1 MNRSRLRLFAAVFA
15 ALFPA
20 AAPAQEIAHLAPQF
34 FISHSLGN
42 FPNIPYVW
50 PLDPLVYPNTF
61 FVVGRGVSNDLPLDV
76 RAVNFRG
83 SVSLAAYP
91 IVATAGAAWPRLEV
105 IPSRVRLY
113 GRFPEEGVDFHI
125 LAKPAPPYEA
135 ILEPSSFARPV
146 LRVTSPSDPRATDS
160 PTFATRTFLAR
171 IKGEADKTGETAES
185 HAVFSV
191 IDLATDITTPRCPAL
206 FSPDLPEVLPLETM
220 LRGLFATKAAD
231 PTRTRFS
238 IGVGLTQTKGL
249 GYQLDI
255 SRSSTAI
262 GPDETIVT
270 FVNASSDTKSLFTY
284 DGNNCGAVPPGAPYQ
299 NLILNAGD
307 TGTLRINNLHATTI
321 ALSSPWQH
329 YAVFSDPNFWTLFGG
344 RHVTITTVGN

>member
-146 LRVTSPSDPRATDS
+146 PRESRRSQRTASPDRSIWQSWQMEGLAGFGRPTRWPARPRASPSLLRSVPRSRKWLWRGIA
-160 PTFATRTFLAR
+160 A
-171 IKGEADKTGETAES
+171 
-185 HAVFSV
+185 
-191 IDLATDITTPRCPAL
+191 PAL
-206 FSPDLPEVLPLETM
+206 IDRPPPDHLCEPAIFASRPS
-220 LRGLFATKAAD
+220 LRAGHLCE
-231 PTRTRFS
+231 
-238 IGVGLTQTKGL
+238 
-249 GYQLDI
+249 
-255 SRSSTAI
+255 
-262 GPDETIVT
+262 PD
-270 FVNASSDTKSLFTY
+270 
-284 DGNNCGAVPPGAPYQ
+284 
-299 NLILNAGD
+299 
-307 TGTLRINNLHATTI
+307 
-321 ALSSPWQH
+321 
-329 YAVFSDPNFWTLFGG
+329 
-344 RHVTITTVGN
+344 